1 MIKNIIVMRTQI
13 RKKNKKRTKRYS
25 AIIFQLHKKI
35 YFVIPILLCQ
45 LASAQNDKSVRKL
58 WTLQECISYATE
70 NNITVKDAAL
80 NQQTAS
86 VNYDAAKASRLPNL
100 SGSMS
105 QNFSNGNTIDRI
117 TSDYV
122 SQQIA
127 STNVGL
133 NSSVTLFQGNQIN
146 NKIGKNELLLQQ
158 SNLAME
164 EIKNNIRLSILQ
176 NYLQALYNKESIT
189 TAQNNLKVSEEQ
201 LTRSKELLKVENITL
216 KDYAEAQSQVASNKY
231 KLIQAKN
238 NYQQYIIAL
247 KQLLELPVNEEIDIQ
262 SINYIEDNIVTADKV
277 QIYYNALKYLP
288 EIEASKLNIEINK
301 KDLNIAKGAYLPTL
315 SLSGSL
321 GSGYTSINDNS
332 FFYQMD
338 VNFNQ
343 RIGLNL
349 SIPIFNRK
357 ATKSSVQ
364 KANINIAKA
373 EIQQKTAEKTLF
385 KKIDQTY
392 QNALS
397 AKEQLDA
404 AKSAKEAAQQSFD
417 LAKQNYELG
426 GISTTD
432 WVVSQNTFATAQQ
445 NYLQAKY
452 MNILYH
458 QLLQYYQGKEFKL

>member
-1 MIKNIIVMRTQI
+1 MRIYSLIIG
-13 RKKNKKRTKRYS
+13 
-25 AIIFQLHKKI
+25 
-35 YFVIPILLCQ
+35 ILVGQ
-45 LASAQNDKSVRKL
+45 LALAQDNTTSIKKL
-58 WTLQECISYATE
+58 WTLQECISYAIE

-164 EIKNNIRLSILQ
+164 EVKNNIRLSILQ

-262 SINYIEDNIVTADKV
+262 SVNYIEDNIITADKV

-332 FFYQMD
+332 FFNQMD